1 MAARALLVTL
11 VAVIGAVPAGSAV
24 LKIEGTAGYL
34 SEWELAGAAAEDA
47 TRRGEIVGSVTWT
60 HVGLCSVSGPEQRSG
75 ELRARIL
82 GAGAAARIEAVL
94 SFDGA
99 RCAYS
104 GPFSGRSIGHMD
116 CSHAK
121 GVPLTIAITRVARE

>member
-1 MAARALLVTL
+1 MVARPLLTTL
-11 VAVIGAVPAGSAV
+11 AAVIGAVPAGSTA

-47 TRRGEIVGSVTWT
+47 ARRGEIVGSVTWT
-60 HVGLCSVSGPEQRSG
+60 HVGLCSVDGPRQKSG

-104 GPFSGRSIGHMD
+104 APFSGRSSGHMD
-116 CSHAK
+116 CPEAK
-121 GVPLTIAITRVARE
+121 GVPLTIAITRE